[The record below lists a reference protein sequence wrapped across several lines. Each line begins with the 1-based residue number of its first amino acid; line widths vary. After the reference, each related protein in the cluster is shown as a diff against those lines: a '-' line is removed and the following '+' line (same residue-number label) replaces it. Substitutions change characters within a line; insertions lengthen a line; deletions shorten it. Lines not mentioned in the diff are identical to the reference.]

1 MSALPYRVS
10 SCFMTV
16 DNEFITCEE
25 RNQAGNEHD
34 SIEGRR
40 IVVEHRDVDLPCT
53 KTPRG
58 RDGLVESRILADDA
72 TPDRMESE
80 SRVSEQLIYSL

>member
-1 MSALPYRVS
+1 
-10 SCFMTV
+10 MTV
-16 DNEFITCEE
+16 DNELITCEE

-34 SIEGRR
+34 SAEGRR

-58 RDGLVESRILADDA
+58 RDGLVESRILANDA
-72 TPDRMESE
+72 TPGRIKSE
-80 SRVSEQLIYSL
+80 SRIFEYHNYSL

>member
-1 MSALPYRVS
+1 
-10 SCFMTV
+10 MTV
-16 DNEFITCEE
+16 DNELITCEE

-34 SIEGRR
+34 STEGRR

-58 RDGLVESRILADDA
+58 RDGLVESRILTNYA
-72 TPDRMESE
+72 TPGRIKSE
-80 SRVSEQLIYSL
+80 SRVFEQLNHSL